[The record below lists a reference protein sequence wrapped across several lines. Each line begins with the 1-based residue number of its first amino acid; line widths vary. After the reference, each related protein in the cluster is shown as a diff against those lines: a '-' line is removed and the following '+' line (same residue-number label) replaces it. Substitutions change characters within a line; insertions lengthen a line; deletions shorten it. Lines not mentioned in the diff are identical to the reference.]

1 MNAKKLITALSVAL
15 MLTAASASAA
25 KTEKVII
32 PDYECLINDASVYY
46 ADSVYPLIS
55 FRNITYFPMTYE
67 YCRALGLSSQWV
79 EGKGLYIAYSPAD
92 SGTLPIYETQRNSK
106 TNKALI
112 PDYPIYINGK
122 KINNAGADYPLL
134 NFRNVTY
141 FPMTYDYA
149 TKEFNWATQWVPGK
163 FTIMSRAGLNYKQ
176 MSILKKDSDGAVLWS
191 SRSVKRQL
199 ENGEYTTDSIGEY
212 KRFDY
217 KTGTLSET
225 EAADYDDE
233 NRREAQLTVDEK
245 NGKVF
250 WNGTEIENVWGFGKT
265 ENENGK
271 KRSAELYGSITTVNG
286 IDIMYVWR
294 YIITSDDIPVAIEST
309 ACFLINNGK
318 AIFIGSNYNI
328 ENAARLGN
336 SIYIG
341 ARGYAQ
347 TVFKHSFSKST
358 LFRCDEGGDM
368 LDITESFGN
377 AYRSVKLIGEANGLL
392 YLKCEWCP
400 SQVFYGSGYHE
411 IAAASDGY
419 FTYDGNDERRITKI
433 ANYRYS
439 DEDLFAPNGDI
450 YALTEW
456 NGSIQKVMD

>member
-1 MNAKKLITALSVAL
+1 
-15 MLTAASASAA
+15 
-25 KTEKVII
+25 
-32 PDYECLINDASVYY
+32 
-46 ADSVYPLIS
+46 
-55 FRNITYFPMTYE
+55 
-67 YCRALGLSSQWV
+67 
-79 EGKGLYIAYSPAD
+79 
-92 SGTLPIYETQRNSK
+92 
-106 TNKALI
+106 
-112 PDYPIYINGK
+112 
-122 KINNAGADYPLL
+122 
-134 NFRNVTY
+134 
-141 FPMTYDYA
+141 
-149 TKEFNWATQWVPGK
+149 
-163 FTIMSRAGLNYKQ
+163 
-176 MSILKKDSDGAVLWS
+176 MSILKKDLDGAVLWS

-217 KTGTLSET
+217 KTGTLSVT

-233 NRREAQLTVDEK
+233 NRREAQLTVDEE

-318 AIFIGSNYNI
+318 AIFIGKDYNV

-341 ARGYAQ
+341 TRGYAQ
-347 TVFKHSFSKST
+347 TVFKHPFSKSM
-358 LFRCDEGGDM
+358 LFRYDEGGDM
-368 LDITESFGN
+368 LDITESFGD
-377 AYRSVKLIGEANGLL
+377 YHTVKLIGEANGLL

-400 SQVFYGSGYHE
+400 NRVFYGSGYHE

-419 FTYDGNDERRITKI
+419 FTYDGNDELRITKI

-450 YALTEW
+450 YALTYW
-456 NGSIQKVMD
+456 NGSIQKVTD